1 MDIPGKFR
9 DYNHARAVV
18 FEFIEIWYNRKRLYS
33 GLHYKNPAEMGEL
46 LTNQHTTSV
55 NGNGIPTKEDL
66 LAVTHKV
73 SLKLDVAREIYDAI
87 LRFVLNFK
95 F

>member
-9 DYNHARAVV
+9 DYNHGRAVV

-33 GLHYKNPAEMGEL
+33 GLNYRTPAEMEKL
-46 LTNQHTTSV
+46 LTKQHTTSV
-55 NGNGIPTKEDL
+55 NGNGISTKEDL

-73 SLKLDVAREIYDAI
+73 GLKPDVAREIYDEIFTICAES
-87 LRFVLNFK
+87 
-95 F
+95 